1 MSITERLKGTQEMK
15 TLQTELKTMQTNKQ
29 ERQTQLEP
37 LQEQATQ
44 MIVQLEEEKMSMAHA
59 QSEGNITTGRDNNM
73 QTVEAL
79 TDKAAQMREKGKELA
94 EKFHS
99 LEKVVQG
106 ACTT

>member
-1 MSITERLKGTQEMK
+1 MSITECLKGTQEMK
-15 TLQTELKTMQTNKQ
+15 TLQTELKTAQINKQ
-29 ERQTQLEP
+29 ARQAQLEP

-44 MIVQLEEEKMSMAHA
+44 IIVELEEEKTRMVQAH
-59 QSEGNITTGRDNNM
+59 SESATLLQEQITTQM
-73 QTVEAL
+73 VEVL
-79 TDKAAQMREKGKELA
+79 TDKVAQVKEKGKELA